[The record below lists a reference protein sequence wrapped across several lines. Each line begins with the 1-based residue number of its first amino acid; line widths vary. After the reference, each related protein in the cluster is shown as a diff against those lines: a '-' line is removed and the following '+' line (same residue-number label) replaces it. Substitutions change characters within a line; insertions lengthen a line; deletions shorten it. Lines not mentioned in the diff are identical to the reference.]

1 MSSSATDKRPLTVGD
16 FVHVSGFANAPDI
29 YVNSVYDPVRD
40 EVAAFEEL
48 ADLLDERGRLRGA
61 DTVHRQL
68 VRWLERLGHR
78 QDLTPDAVAPVP
90 LPVPLPPR
98 E

>member
-1 MSSSATDKRPLTVGD
+1 
-16 FVHVSGFANAPDI
+16 
-29 YVNSVYDPVRD
+29 
-40 EVAAFEEL
+40 
-48 ADLLDERGRLRGA
+48 
-61 DTVHRQL
+61 

-90 LPVPLPPR
+90 LPVPRPR